1 MDYASAADGGGMGE
15 GELRDSLTLSNESKK
30 TGARRKSIHNNEPPP
45 MIRRGRSAVQFS
57 SSTVERDSKRILT
70 QVMFDDDENI
80 SEDEA
85 SGGGGDATSIRSIG
99 SASSGGS
106 ALKKESKYSGGG
118 GQRGSSRKTSSN
130 DGNNDG
136 EKKDAADTKP
146 TRGKFDLRPSF
157 GFIDYDDTATIDNDN
172 NNKEQAPPRR
182 RPSRFDNNRRGS
194 APPQFRGLTG
204 PQDDSSSSDD
214 DGPPIRRVNSLNEL
228 SQRPAISRRSSMKS
242 IMMDEEEDDG
252 DIASSSQSAL
262 TKQINAVRRL
272 TNGHRQELRRVS
284 MSMDK
289 QIFIPPKNRNKGI
302 LSAFGHLLA
311 GRVVDCVL
319 WTYQAG
325 YGKVMLLFLT
335 FYVVN
340 IFVWAGVMYAV
351 DNSTGGRCIHDES
364 FDASAFTSLER
375 YEFAFEL
382 SWTTFTTVGYGAIG
396 PAADV
401 PRCYPIRLHQHV
413 SLLLTF
419 IPSHIPSQTTAAI
432 MYSKLMRLLAKAH
445 VTFSSTLCVQFGRGN
460 EGSTVR
466 FGQFNFRASV
476 APAIAVEDLLNDS
489 DEDTNKREDPLSTS
503 DEGFP
508 VIEFRMV
515 NDRANHEGSEIWD
528 AQIRGI
534 IQLKKDVNPSNK
546 PNAKATG
553 GESTLDLDKK
563 AYYQFALTPDSHPHF
578 SRIWYARHV
587 LNAESPLLKR
597 EIRDMIVQE
606 GGKWDKDFNTASEI
620 RQCLNEFI
628 SLRITLSGT
637 SAVSANTVFAEHVYE
652 YEDVV
657 VGWRFANMVY
667 EKEPKRKLLRR
678 LFPFGRGEA
687 AEVKGNCETFTKVDK
702 ALIHDIVPQP
712 GDDYE
717 DLAETSTLA
726 QLGGLFKRN

>member
-1 MDYASAADGGGMGE
+1 
-15 GELRDSLTLSNESKK
+15 
-30 TGARRKSIHNNEPPP
+30 
-45 MIRRGRSAVQFS
+45 
-57 SSTVERDSKRILT
+57 
-70 QVMFDDDENI
+70 
-80 SEDEA
+80 
-85 SGGGGDATSIRSIG
+85 
-99 SASSGGS
+99 
-106 ALKKESKYSGGG
+106 
-118 GQRGSSRKTSSN
+118 
-130 DGNNDG
+130 
-136 EKKDAADTKP
+136 
-146 TRGKFDLRPSF
+146 
-157 GFIDYDDTATIDNDN
+157 
-172 NNKEQAPPRR
+172 
-182 RPSRFDNNRRGS
+182 
-194 APPQFRGLTG
+194 
-204 PQDDSSSSDD
+204 
-214 DGPPIRRVNSLNEL
+214 
-228 SQRPAISRRSSMKS
+228 
-242 IMMDEEEDDG
+242 
-252 DIASSSQSAL
+252 
-262 TKQINAVRRL
+262 
-272 TNGHRQELRRVS
+272 
-284 MSMDK
+284 
-289 QIFIPPKNRNKGI
+289 
-302 LSAFGHLLA
+302 
-311 GRVVDCVL
+311 
-319 WTYQAG
+319 
-325 YGKVMLLFLT
+325 
-335 FYVVN
+335 
-340 IFVWAGVMYAV
+340 
-351 DNSTGGRCIHDES
+351 
-364 FDASAFTSLER
+364 
-375 YEFAFEL
+375 
-382 SWTTFTTVGYGAIG
+382 
-396 PAADV
+396 
-401 PRCYPIRLHQHV
+401 
-413 SLLLTF
+413 
-419 IPSHIPSQTTAAI
+419 

-476 APAIAVEDLLNDS
+476 APAMAMKSISMEDLLNDS